1 MGDGLDEHECKR
13 VPYRSPIAA
22 AHARHALRRWRPER
36 ELPVTG
42 RHRLP
47 EDWRPERVEVLDH
60 PSGPYTAEWS
70 YPTAAGLR
78 LVRVVRLDGGVEI
91 FQAITGGDA

>member
-1 MGDGLDEHECKR
+1 M
-13 VPYRSPIAA
+13 
-22 AHARHALRRWRPER
+22 
-36 ELPVTG
+36 TG